1 MSNYLTVEVE
11 IDLREY
17 KSDIQKFLNNKT
29 TNIPEVDDAL
39 EAATKDEL
47 ISEIVSREIYT
58 DAEKITEFF
67 KADLFKIPLSDLQQ
81 FLKKY

>member
-17 KSDIQKFLNNKT
+17 KSEIQKFLNNKT
-29 TNIPEVDDAL
+29 TNIPEVDYAL

-58 DAEKITEFF
+58 EAEKITEFF
-67 KADLFKIPLSDLQQ
+67 NASLYKIPLSDLQE